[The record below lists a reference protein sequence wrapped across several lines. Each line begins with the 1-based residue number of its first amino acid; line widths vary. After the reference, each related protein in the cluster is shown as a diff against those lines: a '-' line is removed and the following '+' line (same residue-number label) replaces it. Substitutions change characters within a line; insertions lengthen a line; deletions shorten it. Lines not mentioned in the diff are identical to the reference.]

1 VSEEPAGAENGSQR
15 PAGPLEYRDAK
26 QIGVSFPKRTIEL
39 VVVPYDEHA
48 VVEHHGRMITES
60 IAPGAFDGIERRP
73 NRIRVLRDHDNSRVV
88 GRATALHPSRKE
100 GLVAELRIAKTEL
113 GEETLTLADD
123 DMLDASAAFLPMP
136 GGEQWPN
143 QSERRLTKLYLGHVA
158 MTPDPAFAG
167 AKVLSVRSSGEP
179 AGATPN
185 ADLVRSWLL
194 ADAYAKL
201 GDSR

>member
-1 VSEEPAGAENGSQR
+1 VSEEPESGSQR
-15 PAGPLEYRDAK
+15 PTGPLEYRAAK
-26 QIGVSFPKRTIEL
+26 QVGVSFPKRTIEL

-48 VVEHHGRMITES
+48 LVEHHGRMITES
-60 IAPGAFDGIERRP
+60 VAPGAFDGIERRP

-88 GRATALHPSRKE
+88 GRATVLHPSRKE

-143 QSERRLTKLYLGHVA
+143 RSERRLTKLYLGHVA

-179 AGATPN
+179 AGETPN

-194 ADAYAKL
+194 ADAYSKISA
-201 GDSR
+201 SH